1 MDFNDFKILH
11 SEVIMYCQLIENDLK
26 WIYSNMKEGNPEE
39 NFNSLSTNSLGNTIS
54 MLKNLDNSDRRPLLT
69 SADYN
74 FLKQMKDKR
83 NYWCHQAYIDFSYI
97 NDFTYSNEYKNVCSK
112 LRKDYEK
119 FKALQ
124 NVLEQIKLKMYR

>member
-97 NDFTYSNEYKNVCSK
+97 NDFTYSNEYKNVCLK
-112 LRKDYEK
+112 LRKDHEK

>member
-112 LRKDYEK
+112 FRKDHEK

>member
-112 LRKDYEK
+112 HRKDHEK

>member
-97 NDFTYSNEYKNVCSK
+97 NDFTYSNEYKNFAQCLEKIMKNSK
-112 LRKDYEK
+112 L
-119 FKALQ
+119 FKMFWSRS
-124 NVLEQIKLKMYR
+124 N